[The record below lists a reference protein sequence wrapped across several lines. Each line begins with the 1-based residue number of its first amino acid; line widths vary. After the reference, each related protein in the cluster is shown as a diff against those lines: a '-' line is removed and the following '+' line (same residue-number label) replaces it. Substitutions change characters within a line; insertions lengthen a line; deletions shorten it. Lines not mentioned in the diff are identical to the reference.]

1 MTWSTVYLVCF
12 LCGFGLSVISFVS
25 GLDRVDFFD
34 HIFGLARGH
43 GFGHG
48 HGHALGHGHGGHA
61 QAHGHGAKAAG
72 KNMVRATPVQQ
83 QDAAP
88 HVSAL
93 NMTALT
99 AFVTW
104 FGAGGFVLQRTTS
117 LPDLVI
123 TAGAVGTGF
132 VGGSLINRFMRMLV
146 RGERRAQRL
155 TWQGTLANVT
165 MPIRKGGT
173 GEIVFTHD
181 GTRQVAGAR
190 ADNGEAIDKGTEVIV
205 TRYDKGI
212 AYVCTWDELEAI
224 TPQS

>member
-1 MTWSTVYLVCF
+1 MTWSTVYLICF

-43 GFGHG
+43 GW
-48 HGHALGHGHGGHA
+48 GHGHGGHA
-61 QAHGHGAKAAG
+61 HVHHAHLAKASG
-72 KNMVRATPVQQ
+72 KNVVKATSVQQ

-88 HVSAL
+88 HVSPM

-104 FGAGGFVLQRTTS
+104 FGAGGYVLQRTTS

-123 TAGAVGTGF
+123 TAGAVGTGL
-132 VGGSLINRFMRMLV
+132 VGGSMINRFMRMLV
-146 RGERRAQRL
+146 RGERRAQHL

-165 MPIRKGGT
+165 IPIRKGGT

>member
-1 MTWSTVYLVCF
+1 MTWSTVYLICF
-12 LCGFGLSVISFVS
+12 LFGLGLSVVSFVS

-43 GFGHG
+43 GHIGHIGHG
-48 HGHALGHGHGGHA
+48 HGHGHGRGHL
-61 QAHGHGAKAAG
+61 HGHAG
-72 KNMVRATPVQQ
+72 KNVVKATPVQQ

-88 HVSAL
+88 HVSPM

-104 FGAGGFVLQRTTS
+104 FGAGGYVLQRTTS
-117 LPDLVI
+117 WPDLVI
-123 TAGAVGTGF
+123 TASAVGTGLL
-132 VGGSLINRFMRMLV
+132 GGSMINRFMRLLV

>member
-1 MTWSTVYLVCF
+1 MTWTTIYLICF
-12 LCGFGLSVISFVS
+12 FLGLGLSVVSFVS

-43 GFGHG
+43 GMGHGHGGHLLGHGHG
-48 HGHALGHGHGGHA
+48 HGHAH
-61 QAHGHGAKAAG
+61 G
-72 KNMVRATPVQQ
+72 KNVVRATPAQH
-83 QDAAP
+83 QDGAP
-88 HVSAL
+88 HVSIL

-104 FGAGGFVLQRTTS
+104 FGAGGYVLQKTTS
-117 LPDLVI
+117 WPDFVI
-123 TAGAVGTGF
+123 GGAALGTGLL
-132 VGGSLINRFMRMLV
+132 GGSMINRFMRMLV
-146 RGERRAQRL
+146 RGERRAQHL

-165 MPIRKGGT
+165 IPIRKGGT

-190 ADNGEAIDKGTEVIV
+190 SDNGEPIDKGTEVIV

>member
-1 MTWSTVYLVCF
+1 MTWSTVYLICF
-12 LCGFGLSVISFVS
+12 LFGLGLSIISFVS

-48 HGHALGHGHGGHA
+48 HGHALGHGHAH
-61 QAHGHGAKAAG
+61 AHGHAAKGG
-72 KNMVRATPVQQ
+72 KNVVRATPAQQ

-88 HVSAL
+88 HVSPL
-93 NMTALT
+93 NMTAIT

-104 FGAGGFVLQRTTS
+104 FGAGGYVLQRTTN
-117 LPDLVI
+117 LHDLVI
-123 TAGAVGTGF
+123 AAGAVGTGLA
-132 VGGSLINRFMRMLV
+132 GGSVINRFMRLLV
-146 RGERRAQRL
+146 RGERRAQHL
-155 TWQGTLANVT
+155 TWQGTLASVT
-165 MPIRKGGT
+165 IPIRKGGT

>member
-1 MTWSTVYLVCF
+1 MTWSTVYLICF
-12 LCGFGLSVISFVS
+12 LCGFGLSVVSFVS
-25 GLDRVDFFD
+25 GLERVNFFD
-34 HIFGLARGH
+34 HIFGHSHGH
-43 GFGHG
+43 GHG
-48 HGHALGHGHGGHA
+48 HGHAHPHGRNVV
-61 QAHGHGAKAAG
+61 KASP
-72 KNMVRATPVQQ
+72 MQQ

-88 HVSAL
+88 HVSPM

-104 FGAGGFVLQRTTS
+104 FGAGGYVLQRTTS
-117 LPDLVI
+117 WPDLVI
-123 TAGAVGTGF
+123 TAGAVGTGM
-132 VGGSLINRFMRMLV
+132 VGGSIINRFMRLLV

-165 MPIRKGGT
+165 IPIRKGGT

>member
-1 MTWSTVYLVCF
+1 MTWSTVYLICF
-12 LCGFGLSVISFVS
+12 LCGFGLSLVSFISGVE
-25 GLDRVDFFD
+25 RVNFFD
-34 HIFGLARGH
+34 HIFGHSHAQ
-43 GFGHG
+43 GHG
-48 HGHALGHGHGGHA
+48 HGHAHPH
-61 QAHGHGAKAAG
+61 G
-72 KNMVRATPVQQ
+72 KNVVKATPMHQ

-88 HVSAL
+88 HVSPM

-104 FGAGGFVLQRTTS
+104 FGAGGYVLQRTTS
-117 LPDLVI
+117 WPDFVI
-123 TAGAVGTGF
+123 TASAVGTGL
-132 VGGSLINRFMRMLV
+132 VGGSIINRFMRLLV

>member
-1 MTWSTVYLVCF
+1 MTWSTVYLICF
-12 LCGFGLSVISFVS
+12 LCGFGLSVVSFVS
-25 GLDRVDFFD
+25 GLERVNFFD
-34 HIFGLARGH
+34 HIFGHSHGH
-43 GFGHG
+43 GHGHG
-48 HGHALGHGHGGHA
+48 HGHAHPHGRNVV
-61 QAHGHGAKAAG
+61 KASP
-72 KNMVRATPVQQ
+72 MQQ

-88 HVSAL
+88 HVSAM

-104 FGAGGFVLQRTTS
+104 FGAGGYVLQRTTS
-117 LPDLVI
+117 WPDLVI
-123 TAGAVGTGF
+123 TAGAVGTGM
-132 VGGSLINRFMRMLV
+132 VGGSIINRFMRLLV

-165 MPIRKGGT
+165 IPIRKGGT

>member
-1 MTWSTVYLVCF
+1 MTWSTVYLICF
-12 LCGFGLSVISFVS
+12 LFGLGLSIVSFIS
-25 GLDRVDFFD
+25 GLDRVEFFD

-43 GFGHG
+43 GHLG
-48 HGHALGHGHGGHA
+48 HGHAHGH
-61 QAHGHGAKAAG
+61 AHGHG
-72 KNMVRATPVQQ
+72 KNVVKATPAQQ
-83 QDAAP
+83 QHDAAP
-88 HVSAL
+88 HVSPM

-104 FGAGGFVLQRTTS
+104 FGAGGYVLQRTTS
-117 LPDLVI
+117 WPDLVI
-123 TAGAVGTGF
+123 TASAVGTGL
-132 VGGSLINRFMRMLV
+132 VGGSIINRFMRLLV

-165 MPIRKGGT
+165 IPIRKGGT